1 MGLRAAFKISRPFS
15 GEAKASSSHE
25 IYNPLVKPIT
35 AVRIF
40 WPASIALFFSALVGL
55 HWGARISMAM
65 LPPRQRPYADA
76 ELLHS
81 IWVSR
86 SIFLFLMCA
95 VCGVLG
101 IYFSLRAADVNE
113 RPQ

>member
-1 MGLRAAFKISRPFS
+1 
-15 GEAKASSSHE
+15 
-25 IYNPLVKPIT
+25 
-35 AVRIF
+35 VRVF
-40 WPASIALFFSALVGL
+40 WLASIALFFSALVGI
-55 HWGARISMAM
+55 HWGARISIAM

-76 ELLHS
+76 ELLRS

-101 IYFSLRAADVNE
+101 IYFSLRAADANQ